1 MAAVEEI
8 CRLVKD
14 NKLDAA
20 GKVALEKWSRLIT
33 LEPPERQALI
43 TTLHPQEQSIIWI
56 ALMYELIII
65 YLNCMYVYS

>member
-43 TTLHPQEQSIIWI
+43 TSLHPQEQSIIWI
-56 ALMYELIII
+56 AIMYIHIKSLYI
-65 YLNCMYVYS
+65 

>member
-33 LEPPERQALI
+33 LEPPERQTLI
-43 TTLHPQEQSIIWI
+43 TSLHPQEQSIIWI
-56 ALMYELIII
+56 AIMYIHINHYIFKL
-65 YLNCMYVYS
+65 YVCI